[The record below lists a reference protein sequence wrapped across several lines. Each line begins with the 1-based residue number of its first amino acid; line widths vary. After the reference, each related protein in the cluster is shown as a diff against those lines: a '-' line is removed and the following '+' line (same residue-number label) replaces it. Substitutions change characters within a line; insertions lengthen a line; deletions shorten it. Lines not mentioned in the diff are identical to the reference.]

1 MKKKIG
7 AFIGGVIVGSLLISG
22 VGFAASDMTT
32 LEVYQRAI
40 KFMKDGQIIEGS
52 DEKYMYF
59 NGTENVP
66 ASLIYKGTSY
76 APVAF
81 LGKALGHDVKWDGA
95 KNTIILSEKNDTK
108 EMEMTVIKEDSQIPT
123 VINTWVKSTEKT
135 RVTGSK
141 TYEGKTYIL
150 FRSAVAHPGYGYEI
164 TKVEEQTDKVVATV
178 KLTLPDPNMN
188 YIQVITYKYALVSIN
203 ETDKPVVF
211 EGDTQDIMGNAQ
223 DR

>member
-1 MKKKIG
+1 
-7 AFIGGVIVGSLLISG
+7 
-22 VGFAASDMTT
+22 
-32 LEVYQRAI
+32 
-40 KFMKDGQIIEGS
+40 DGQVIEGS

-81 LGKALGHDVKWDGA
+81 LGKTLGHDVKWDGA
-95 KNTIILSEKNDTK
+95 NNTIVLSEKNDPK
-108 EMEMTVIKEDSQIPT
+108 EMEMTVIKEDSQVPT
-123 VINTWVKSTEKT
+123 EINTWVKSTEKK

-150 FRSAVAHPGYGYEI
+150 FRSAVPHPGYGFEI
-164 TKVEEQTDKVVATV
+164 VKVEEKSDEVIATV
-178 KLTLPDPNMN
+178 KRTLPDPNMM
-188 YIQVITYKYALVSIN
+188 YPQVISYKYALVAI
-203 ETDKPVVF
+203 EATDKPVVF
-211 EGDTQDIMGNAQ
+211 EGDIQDIMGNAQ